1 MFFETA
7 GIDVAPWIPPLVAFA
22 VSFVASMAG
31 LSGAFLLLPFQ
42 MSVLGYV
49 HPSVS
54 ATNQL
59 FNIVAIPSGVWRFIK
74 EGRMVWPLTMVV
86 VIGTMPGVIIGAVI
100 RVLYLPDPL
109 HFKVFVGMV
118 LLYIGFRMIRELLGP
133 KKDVAEG
140 ANGEGDDFTTTVLF
154 WNLREMAYTFRGRT
168 HRFSV
173 PGISFMSFIVGIIG
187 GIYGIGGG
195 AIIAPFF
202 VSFYGLPIYTIAGA
216 TLMGTFVTSVT
227 GVLFYQG
234 MAPFFP
240 TMHIA
245 PDWGLGLL
253 FGLGGIAGI
262 YMGARCQKFMPER
275 GLKWLLCLVLLGTAG
290 KYIAGFVLHLLA

>member
-1 MFFETA
+1 MLFETA
-7 GIDVAPWIPPLVAFA
+7 GIHVAPWIPPVVAFG
-22 VSFVASMAG
+22 VSFITSMAG

-74 EGRMVWPLTMVV
+74 EGRMVWPLTLVV
-86 VIGTMPGVIIGAVI
+86 VVGTMPGVILGAMI

-109 HFKVFVGMV
+109 HFKMFVGMV
-118 LLYIGFRMIRELLGP
+118 LLYIGFRMVRQLLDTREKEP
-133 KKDVAEG
+133 KTEEG
-140 ANGEGDDFTTTVLF
+140 GDFKTTVLF

-173 PGISFMSFIVGIIG
+173 PGISFMSFVVGIIG

-202 VSFYGLPIYTIAGA
+202 VSFYRLPVHTIAGA
-216 TLMGTFVTSVT
+216 TLMGTFVTSIT

-240 TMHIA
+240 SMHIA

-262 YMGARCQKFMPER
+262 YTGARCQKYMPER
-275 GLKWLLCLVLLGTAG
+275 GLKWLLCLVLAGTAG
-290 KYIAGFVLHLLA
+290 KYIVEFITHVRP

>member
-1 MFFETA
+1 MLFETA
-7 GIDVAPWIPPLVAFA
+7 GIEVAPWIPPLVAFG
-22 VSFVASMAG
+22 VSFIASMAG

-59 FNIVAIPSGVWRFIK
+59 FNIVAIPAGVWRFVK
-74 EGRMVWPLTMVV
+74 EGRMLWPLTLVVVLGTLPGV
-86 VIGTMPGVIIGAVI
+86 VIGALI
-100 RVLYLPDPL
+100 RVLYLPDPR
-109 HFKVFVGMV
+109 HFKLFVGGV
-118 LLYIGFRMIRELLGP
+118 LFYIGLRMARELLKKKGAGGP
-133 KKDVAEG
+133 TTEG
-140 ANGEGDDFTTTVLF
+140 TDDFQTSVLY
-154 WNLREMAYTFRGRT
+154 WNFKEMAYTFRGKT
-168 HRFSV
+168 HCFSV

-216 TLMGTFVTSVT
+216 TLMGTFVTSIT
-227 GVLFYQG
+227 GVFFYQG

-240 TMHIA
+240 TMNIA

-253 FGLGGIAGI
+253 FGVGGMVGI
-262 YMGARCQKFMPER
+262 YLGARCQKYMPES
-275 GLKWLLCLVLLGTAG
+275 GLKWMLCLVLLATSAR
-290 KYIAGFVLHLLA
+290 YIGEFFLL

>member
-1 MFFETA
+1 MLFETA
-7 GIDVAPWIPPLVAFA
+7 GITVAPWIPPLVAFG

-74 EGRMVWPLTMVV
+74 EGRMVWPLTLVV
-86 VIGTMPGVIIGAVI
+86 VIGTLPGVVLGALI
-100 RVLYLPDPL
+100 RVLYLPDPR
-109 HFKVFVGMV
+109 HFKLFVGGV
-118 LLYIGFRMIRELLGP
+118 LLYIGFRMARELFAGKGP
-133 KKDVAEG
+133 EKG
-140 ANGEGDDFTTTVLF
+140 TANGETDDFQTQVLF
-154 WNLREMAYTFRGRT
+154 WNIKEMAYTFRGQT

-173 PGISFMSFIVGIIG
+173 PGISFMSFVVGIIG

-216 TLMGTFVTSVT
+216 TLMGTFMTSVT

-253 FGLGGIAGI
+253 FGIGGIAGI
-262 YMGARCQKFMPER
+262 YLGARCQKYVPER
-275 GLKWLLCLVLLGTAG
+275 ALKWLLCLVLLGTAG
-290 KYIAGFVLHLLA
+290 KYVVDFF

>member
-1 MFFETA
+1 MLFETA
-7 GIDVAPWIPPLVAFA
+7 GVHVAPWIPPVVAFG
-22 VSFVASMAG
+22 VSFITSMAG

-74 EGRMVWPLTMVV
+74 EGRMVWPLTLVV
-86 VIGTMPGVIIGAVI
+86 VVGTMPGVILGALI

-109 HFKVFVGMV
+109 HFKMFVGMV
-118 LLYIGFRMIRELLGP
+118 LLYIGFRMVRQLLDTRGKEP
-133 KKDVAEG
+133 KTEEG
-140 ANGEGDDFTTTVLF
+140 SDFKTTVLF

-173 PGISFMSFIVGIIG
+173 PGISFMSFVVGIIG

-202 VSFYGLPIYTIAGA
+202 VSFYRLPVHTIAGA

-240 TMHIA
+240 AMHIA

-262 YMGARCQKFMPER
+262 YMGARCQKYMPER
-275 GLKWLLCLVLLGTAG
+275 GLKWLLCIVLAGTAG
-290 KYIAGFVLHLLA
+290 KYIVEFILYVRP